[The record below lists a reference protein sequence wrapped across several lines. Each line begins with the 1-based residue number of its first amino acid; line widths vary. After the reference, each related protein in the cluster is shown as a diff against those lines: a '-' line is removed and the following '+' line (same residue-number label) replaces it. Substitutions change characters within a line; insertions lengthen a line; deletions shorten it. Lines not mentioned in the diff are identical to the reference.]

1 MRARLPSR
9 KSLLVGAAGLVAAYL
24 LFGWLALPVILQ
36 SQAEKFIAG
45 KAGHRLSLDKPE
57 FNPFTL
63 SLRLRN
69 LRLQEPDG
77 QPLLGFGEL
86 QVEFSAA
93 SLVRRALVFN
103 AIRLD
108 GLEATVV
115 ERSDGRL
122 NWSAL
127 IDALKDKDEQ
137 PAAAPPRLEIDRFVL
152 AGGRL
157 DFADQTVT
165 PSFATRVE
173 PLDVELTEISTLP
186 DDKGQFKLTARTTFG
201 AKVLWRGDTTLYP
214 LAVTG
219 ALVVEDIDL
228 SRLAPY
234 VGGSLPVAPSAG
246 LASFAA
252 DYRLGHGG
260 GRVDLVLEHI
270 AAKLSG
276 LRLQARA
283 EGGPALSV
291 AAIEARNGRFEFAR
305 SSLVVDALVLSG
317 GVLEL
322 PRGSAPPAKPLQLGS
337 LAVEQLRVDL
347 AGREASV
354 GRVAAKDGRLETR
367 RSADGRLE
375 LMDVVNAFAAAGPD
389 RGRSAAAADRPAAAG
404 WRYRVDKIDLENFRA
419 AFRDETVAP
428 PAELA
433 LDDVSISVA
442 GLSDDLNQ
450 PLAVRASLR
459 AASGGRF
466 EAAGEVVPAGPSA
479 DLRLKLA
486 DLALGPAQPYL
497 ASLARLKLVGG
508 RLSTQGRATYGAK
521 GVGYRGDFALRD
533 LRLDEAGTNH
543 VFLAWKSLDSRE
555 LDLSAARLNIAQL
568 GLDGLDTQLIIDK
581 DKSVNLAKILRSPAA
596 TPPTAARTPATAKTD
611 AASPFRVNIDRL
623 RITRGE
629 MDFADNSLALPF
641 GTRIHDL
648 KGSINGLSS
657 RPGAPAQVEVDG
669 QVDDYGL
676 ARAVGQIDLF
686 NPSDFTDLKVLF
698 RNVEMTRL
706 TPYSAT
712 FAGRKIASGKLSLDL
727 EYKIDKH
734 QLHGDNKII
743 MDQLTLGERVEA
755 PEAKN
760 LPLDLA
766 IAILQDSDGRIDLGL
781 PVAGSLDDP
790 QFSYGQIVWKAI
802 LNVMTKIVT
811 APFRALGALFGGG
824 EKFENIAFEAGE
836 AQLTP
841 PEREKLVRLAGALHK
856 RPGLSLAV
864 HGVYAE
870 ADRVALQDLQLRRKV
885 AERMGQRV
893 DAQGDPGPLS
903 TRQPKVQSV
912 LESLYAEAFGGAE
925 LAALKDGFR
934 RANPGEL
941 AEGPAGKMMSRLSG
955 LFRDKRTLSD
965 EDVAQLKGID
975 FHALLFERLRDK
987 EAVGDERLLALAKAR
1002 GESTAAALQAAGAPA
1017 DRLALLAAEKV
1028 DSSGRDVPLKLV
1040 LGAAGKSATAAAQ

>member
-173 PLDVELTEISTLP
+173 
-186 DDKGQFKLTARTTFG
+186 
-201 AKVLWRGDTTLYP
+201 P

-419 AFRDETVAP
+419 AFRDETVAQ

-760 LPLDLA
+760 
-766 IAILQDSDGRIDLGL
+766 
-781 PVAGSLDDP
+781 
-790 QFSYGQIVWKAI
+790 
-802 LNVMTKIVT
+802 
-811 APFRALGALFGGG
+811 
-824 EKFENIAFEAGE
+824 
-836 AQLTP
+836 
-841 PEREKLVRLAGALHK
+841 
-856 RPGLSLAV
+856 
-864 HGVYAE
+864 
-870 ADRVALQDLQLRRKV
+870 
-885 AERMGQRV
+885 
-893 DAQGDPGPLS
+893 
-903 TRQPKVQSV
+903 
-912 LESLYAEAFGGAE
+912 
-925 LAALKDGFR
+925 
-934 RANPGEL
+934 
-941 AEGPAGKMMSRLSG
+941 
-955 LFRDKRTLSD
+955 
-965 EDVAQLKGID
+965 
-975 FHALLFERLRDK
+975 
-987 EAVGDERLLALAKAR
+987 
-1002 GESTAAALQAAGAPA
+1002 
-1017 DRLALLAAEKV
+1017 
-1028 DSSGRDVPLKLV
+1028 
-1040 LGAAGKSATAAAQ
+1040 

>member
-173 PLDVELTEISTLP
+173 
-186 DDKGQFKLTARTTFG
+186 
-201 AKVLWRGDTTLYP
+201 P

-811 APFRALGALFGGG
+811 APFRALRALFGGG

-965 EDVAQLKGID
+965 EDVAQL
-975 FHALLFERLRDK
+975 
-987 EAVGDERLLALAKAR
+987 AKAR